1 MKLIKISI
9 REQNSPFW
17 AVFSPLLAIILSL
30 IFGLILFY
38 LLGYPPLKSFSAFF
52 FKPFG
57 NLYNLGEISIKAIP
71 LILIAL
77 GLSLGFRAG
86 VWNIGGEGQFI
97 LGALGAASI
106 SLIFIDSQGFWVLPL
121 AAVAGIIAG
130 ALWSCLPA
138 LFRTKFNVNEILSS
152 LMLNY
157 IAFLLLVYL
166 VHGIMKDADGFNFP
180 ESKLFSKSALLE
192 PLIAGTRLHYGVFLV
207 LFCTILL
214 WVVLKKTYLGF
225 QVQVIGFSPQAGA
238 YAGISQNKIIWLS
251 MASGGALAGLAGMIE
266 VNGAVGQINAT
277 FSTGYGYT
285 AIIVAFLGRL
295 SPVGIFFSG
304 ILLATS
310 YIGGEIAQLE
320 LAFPK
325 AVVGIFQGMLLFFL
339 LACDFFY
346 THKLT
351 ILKR

>member
-1 MKLIKISI
+1 MNLIKISV
-9 REQNSPFW
+9 REQNSSFW
-17 AVFSPLLAIILSL
+17 AIFSPLLAITLSL
-30 IFGLILFY
+30 IFGLALFY
-38 LLGYPPLKSFSAFF
+38 LLGYPPVESFFAFF
-52 FKPFG
+52 LKPF
-57 NLYNLGEISIKAIP
+57 NSLYNIGEIGIKAIP

-106 SLIFIDSQGFWVLPL
+106 SLIFIDSQSFWVLPL
-121 AAVAGIIAG
+121 TGVAGSIAG

-157 IAFLLLVYL
+157 IAFLLLAYL
-166 VHGIMKDADGFNFP
+166 IHGVLKDPDGFNFP
-180 ESKLFSKSALLE
+180 ESKLFSESALLE
-192 PLIAGTRLHYGVFLV
+192 PLIEGTRLHHGIFFVI
-207 LFCTILL
+207 LFTILV
-214 WVVLKKTYLGF
+214 WIILKKTYLGF
-225 QVQVIGFSPQAGA
+225 QIQVIGFSHKAGA
-238 YAGISQNKIIWLS
+238 YAGISQNKIIWIS
-251 MASGGALAGLAGMIE
+251 MASGGALAGLAGMME
-266 VNGAVGQINAT
+266 VNGAVGQINTT

-304 ILLATS
+304 ILLAVS

-320 LAFPK
+320 LGFPK

-339 LACDFFY
+339 LICDFFY
-346 THKLT
+346 THKLV
-351 ILKR
+351 IFKK